1 MFVYNPFLHDSRVLR
16 QARMLARSGHH
27 VRVIATCEG
36 DESEQDLDGF
46 HVVRVDRKVSLA
58 LAVWRCLE
66 SLRRTLAESLPPQSA
81 SGLEDPA
88 ASVAAT
94 GQPADPS
101 ERTILP
107 LGIGRHLMRVALP
120 AYGSL
125 WWLKYC
131 RRALRAAARE
141 SVDLWVAHDLDTLP
155 IATLARARHGG
166 KLLYDS
172 HELYVEV
179 PTAARGRMWRL
190 RWTLIEGILIRHVD
204 RVMTV
209 SDGVARELSRRY
221 RVQTPAIIRN
231 VPEIVD
237 ASGPRPRDL
246 RAELD
251 LSDDTRLVLHL
262 GRIDPD
268 RGLEHLVPVAVSL
281 PDLAVALVGDGSAD
295 FIAHLRDLARESRIE
310 GRFHIL
316 RPVPPAEVIP
326 LARTAD
332 VGMAIHSNNGLSRQF
347 ALPNKLFEYLAA
359 GVPVVTSDFP
369 AMADLVKEHDVGA
382 TCDSSDPASIGQ
394 AIREVTHSPPRHE
407 ALRHN
412 AATASLTL
420 NWDVEGPK
428 LLALIDGLTSS
439 PSVHPYAPTTPTP
452 HG

>member
-1 MFVYNPFLHDSRVLR
+1 MEASTDLAASKRDTSVCAARRLNVTMFVYNPFLHDSRVLR
-16 QARMLARSGHH
+16 QARTLARSGHH

-46 HVVRVDRKVSLA
+46 HVVRVDRQVSLA

-107 LGIGRHLMRVALP
+107 LGIGQHLMRVALP

-209 SDGVARELSRRY
+209 SDGVAREAAAATGYKPRRSSATFRRSSTLRVHDRETYEQNSTSRTTRAWCSILGESIPIAASSTLC
-221 RVQTPAIIRN
+221 RWPSRCQTW
-231 VPEIVD
+231 
-237 ASGPRPRDL
+237 L
-246 RAELD
+246 
-251 LSDDTRLVLHL
+251 
-262 GRIDPD
+262 
-268 RGLEHLVPVAVSL
+268 L
-281 PDLAVALVGDGSAD
+281 PWLAT
-295 FIAHLRDLARESRIE
+295 AR
-310 GRFHIL
+310 
-316 RPVPPAEVIP
+316 
-326 LARTAD
+326 
-332 VGMAIHSNNGLSRQF
+332 
-347 ALPNKLFEYLAA
+347 
-359 GVPVVTSDFP
+359 VTS
-369 AMADLVKEHDVGA
+369 
-382 TCDSSDPASIGQ
+382 
-394 AIREVTHSPPRHE
+394 
-407 ALRHN
+407 LR
-412 AATASLTL
+412 TFGT
-420 NWDVEGPK
+420 
-428 LLALIDGLTSS
+428 
-439 PSVHPYAPTTPTP
+439 
-452 HG
+452 